1 MAQATSD
8 IDVPVRHED
17 QAGAARADRD
27 VLASARSLFRTR
39 GYAQLPDVVTRAE
52 ADALSEEALRL
63 WPSAGPPIDGWSRRA
78 AMTRPGSGLTLR
90 AAGPSLE
97 SLHMALARLAR
108 ALSGQLLVPSWSGY
122 YFYEGDDE
130 VRLHVDTPLCDLTM
144 VIVVMGTLGALH
156 LHPELRGTAPAE
168 LQMLEADPEWDRASG
183 EPVVHSRTGVTA
195 FRGRLLPHPRPG
207 RTLESLGAVAAFHYR
222 RYY

>member
-8 IDVPVRHED
+8 TNVPVRLED
-17 QAGAARADRD
+17 LGGTALADRD
-27 VLASARSLFRTR
+27 HLGVARRLFRTR
-39 GYAQLPDVVTRAE
+39 GYAQLPDVVTQAE
-52 ADALSEEALRL
+52 ADALAEEALRL
-63 WPSAGPPIDGWSRRA
+63 WPSAGPPIDGWARRA
-78 AMTRPGSGLTLR
+78 AMTRPGAGLTLR

-97 SLHMALARLAR
+97 GLHHALARLAR

-144 VIVVMGTLGALH
+144 VIVVMGALGALH
-156 LHPELRGTAPAE
+156 LHPELRGMTPAE

-183 EPVVHSRTGVTA
+183 KPVVHSRTGVTA
-195 FRGRLLPHPRPG
+195 LRGRLLPHHRPG